1 MKIRPSKSQVIK
13 IITRQAPEY
22 VDFFMEFKADAHGW
36 LILPDKLIQAKN
48 NLNINQYVTLYR
60 DQKTIDTCLML
71 FLMGKDGLKEWNSEL
86 ATIPVEE
93 QQKECESI
101 IQEILDEPL
110 DYFDKLLPEWPESQE
125 EIDAARTAFE
135 SMDNERKKAEV
146 QRAQYLLMHIFLSIH
161 NLFSVMTNGE
171 SMVSLVPKA
180 IQGDDESLF
189 KAIKVDRNLIDHHP
203 YFVERI
209 KRAKLEGE
217 KEFIKELARYQA
229 RPNLISQIKLPGLYV
244 VFAMLDVMSWLD
256 DFSHEEILDLC
267 DAAKLDRWQHS
278 IVDTNAVTKR
288 LAQYRRYQKTGGV
301 SMH

>member
-1 MKIRPSKSQVIK
+1 MNIRPSKSQVIK
-13 IITRQAPEY
+13 IITTQAPEY
-22 VDFFMEFKADAHGW
+22 VDFFMELKADAHGW

-48 NLNINQYVTLYR
+48 NLNINLYVTLYI

-71 FLMGKDGLKEWNSEL
+71 FLMGKDELKEWNSEL
-86 ATIPVEE
+86 AAIPVED
-93 QQKECESI
+93 QQKKCESI
-101 IQEILDEPL
+101 IQELLDEPL
-110 DYFDKLLPEWPESQE
+110 EYFDKFLPEWPESQE

-135 SMDNERKKAEV
+135 SMDNERKKAEI
-146 QRAQYLLMHIFLSIH
+146 QKAQYLLMHILLSIH

-180 IQGDDESLF
+180 IQGDDESFF
-189 KAIKVDRNLIDHHP
+189 KAVKVDRSLIDHHP

-209 KRAKLEGE
+209 KRAKLSGE
-217 KEFIKELARYQA
+217 KDFIKELAKYQA
-229 RPNLISQIKLPGLYV
+229 KPNLVSQIKLPGLYV

-256 DFSHEEILDLC
+256 DFSHDEILDLC
-267 DAAKLDRWQHS
+267 DAAKLDRWQHR

-288 LAQYRRYQKTGGV
+288 LAQYRAYQKTGVV